1 MLNVIKK
8 YNQKHKEKVG
18 FKAAKIRNPIFVSQ
32 IVDKPNCLS
41 HSNMYKIARSG
52 KIFRNIFR
60 KKYLSKISTTLDTLK
75 AFLKIIYSESIDTPD
90 YFIDKFYDNANEDSL
105 KCISV
110 HVPQTKNEFRNSEG
124 LTDITYEL
132 IVHLATIPAN
142 HETNKEYQ
150 KELTKLIRFRGVC
163 DNYPLEQRDLEFK
176 VLESHLL
183 TYIGK
188 SNLISY
194 DFT

>member
-1 MLNVIKK
+1 MTDFLFLAIFFRQFLIINSSIGSGRTNSTLKVYKK
-8 YNQKHKEKVG
+8 TN
-18 FKAAKIRNPIFVSQ
+18 
-32 IVDKPNCLS
+32 
-41 HSNMYKIARSG
+41 
-52 KIFRNIFR
+52 NIFR